1 MNRKVFVDYF
11 LITVG
16 SILTAVS
23 IVSFMIP
30 NNIIAGGVSGLA
42 IIIYRVFGFW
52 VGAQM
57 FVYNLALFIIAFIIL
72 GVGFGIKSIYSAV
85 LMSITVDLLQKLHFP

>member
-1 MNRKVFVDYF
+1 MNRKVFADYF

-52 VGAQM
+52 VGAQ
-57 FVYNLALFIIAFIIL
+57 
-72 GVGFGIKSIYSAV
+72 
-85 LMSITVDLLQKLHFP
+85 

>member
-1 MNRKVFVDYF
+1 MNRKTFIDYF

-16 SILTAVS
+16 SILTAMS
-23 IVSFMIP
+23 IVSFMVP

-42 IIIYRVFGFW
+42 IIVYRVFGLW

-57 FVYNLALFIIAFIIL
+57 FVYNI
-72 GVGFGIKSIYSAV
+72 V
-85 LMSITVDLLQKLHFP
+85 L

>member
-1 MNRKVFVDYF
+1 
-11 LITVG
+11 
-16 SILTAVS
+16 
-23 IVSFMIP
+23 MIP

-57 FVYNLALFIIAFIIL
+57 FV
-72 GVGFGIKSIYSAV
+72 
-85 LMSITVDLLQKLHFP
+85 IT

>member
-1 MNRKVFVDYF
+1 MNRKTFLDYF

-16 SILTAVS
+16 SVLTAIS

-42 IIIYRVFGFW
+42 IIVFRVFGLW

-57 FVYNLALFIIAFIIL
+57 FVYNIVLFLLEIGRASCRER
-72 GVGFGIKSIYSAV
+72 VYSNV
-85 LMSITVDLLQKLHFP
+85 